1 MKQFNQRLD
10 QRGVVDVWFL
20 AFAVTL
26 ILFFAATGFG
36 IWAFRGMQ
44 DYKNNVEPKIAE
56 AVTKAELATSAK
68 KDQEFVEKEKQPL
81 RTYTA
86 PSAYG
91 SVAVS
96 YPKTWSVY
104 ADETSKGSNPVDA
117 SFNPDFVPG
126 LQSDNNVALRM
137 EVVSTAYADVVKSFQ
152 SQAKSGKV
160 TVVPY
165 AVAKVPAVTGVRV
178 DGEIV
183 SNKAGAMIIVPVRDK
198 TLKIWTEASQYVGD
212 FNNIILPNVTLVP

>member
-1 MKQFNQRLD
+1 MKHLNQK
-10 QRGVVDVWFL
+10 GVVDVWFL
-20 AFAVTL
+20 AFMVTL
-26 ILFFAATGFG
+26 ILFLGATGFG
-36 IWAFRGMQ
+36 FWAFSGMQ
-44 DYKNNVEPKIAE
+44 DYKNNVQPKIDQAKVEAAAE
-56 AVTKAELATSAK
+56 TSAK

-91 SVAVS
+91 SIALS

-104 ADETSKGSNPVDA
+104 ADESNKGSKPVDA

-137 EVVSTAYADVVKSFQ
+137 EVSSTEYATAIKSFE
-152 SQAKSGKV
+152 SAAKSGKV

-165 AVAKVPAVTGVRV
+165 AIAKVPSITGVRV
-178 DGEIV
+178 DGEV
-183 SNKAGAMIIVPVRDK
+183 ATKKSGAMIIVPVRDK

-212 FNNIILPNVTLVP
+212 FNTIILPNLTLVP